1 MEVPRMIH
9 RFRARLA
16 LAVVIASVVLS
27 LGASAVLAGEVTG
40 SGKEVPTQGASW
52 CRFSGLNDRVA
63 GEGPV
68 EPQAQAYGIEVTVGA
83 VPHPSIT
90 KGGIPSP
97 GTMCNPNKTILP
109 PLK

>member
-1 MEVPRMIH
+1 MVR
-9 RFRARLA
+9 RLLSA
-16 LAVVIASVVLS
+16 AVAAILMSSIGVT
-27 LGASAVLAGEVTG
+27 AVLAGEITG
-40 SGKEVPTQGASW
+40 NGKAVPTQGASW
-52 CRFSGLNDRVA
+52 CRFSGQNDQVE

-68 EPQAQAYGIEVTVGA
+68 GPQAQAYGIEVTLGT

>member
-1 MEVPRMIH
+1 MTRTLRRVS
-9 RFRARLA
+9 AAAGAAVLLA
-16 LAVVIASVVLS
+16 S
-27 LGASAVLAGEVTG
+27 LGAGSVFAGEITG
-40 SGKEVPTQGASW
+40 NGDPTGTQGASW
-52 CRFSGLNDRVA
+52 CRFSGQNDQVE

-68 EPQAQAYGIEVTVGA
+68 GPRAQSYGQELKAGV
-83 VPHPSIT
+83 VPHPSIS